1 MLQGFNR
8 KSSTSPKRVAV
19 IGSGISGLSAAWMLS
34 RNYDVTLFEA
44 DKRIGG
50 HSNTVDVL
58 TDDGRLPVDTGFIVF
73 NNWNYPNLVKLL
85 ETLGVPSEV
94 SDMSFS
100 ASVDNGNFEYSGSNM
115 LSMIGQKTNIIRL
128 QFWKMVGD
136 ILRFYRQAPSFARSS
151 GASDLT
157 LGDFLDREGYSK
169 SFVDN
174 HILPMGAAIWSATA
188 DQMRSYPLVA
198 FIRFFESHGL
208 LSLSKRPTWRTVTG
222 GSRAYVNAILDDFE
236 GTARLGSP
244 VRSVKRMAG
253 SVEVKADGSEA
264 EFFDHVVIAS
274 HADQALSMIQNPD
287 DDERALLGAFDYTH
301 NTAVLHSDPAL
312 MPKRKS
318 VWSSWNYI
326 GNKCPDKDAQLCV
339 SYWMNRLQ
347 NLKSKTPVF
356 VTLNPCREIAPDLV
370 HASFDYTHPLFDT
383 KALKA
388 QKELWSIQGR
398 GGIWYCGAHFGSG
411 FHEDGL
417 QSGLAVAESLG
428 GVKRPWQ
435 VDGESSRIF
444 LPPAA
449 MAAQ

>member
-1 MLQGFNR
+1 MPQNFPHKAPGSHR
-8 KSSTSPKRVAV
+8 RVAV
-19 IGSGISGLSAAWMLS
+19 IGSGISGLSAAWLLS
-34 RNYDVTLFEA
+34 RRYDVTLFEA
-44 DKRIGG
+44 DKRLGG
-50 HSNTVDVL
+50 HSNTVDVM
-58 TDDGRLPVDTGFIVF
+58 TDNGRLPVDTGFIVF
-73 NNWNYPNLVKLL
+73 NNWNYPNLVQLL
-85 ETLGVPSEV
+85 DTLGVESEV

-100 ASVDNGNFEYSGSNM
+100 ASVDNGNFEYSGSNL
-115 LSMIGQKTNIIRL
+115 LSMIGQKTNIVRL

-136 ILRFYRQAPSFARSS
+136 ILRFYREAPSFARSTH
-151 GASDLT
+151 AADLT

-208 LSLSKRPTWRTVTG
+208 LSLSKRPTWRTVMG
-222 GSRAYVNAILDDFE
+222 GSRAYVSALLDDFD
-236 GTARLGSP
+236 GSVRLGAT
-244 VRSVKRMAG
+244 VRSVKRMSGA
-253 SVEVKADGSEA
+253 VEVKADGAEA
-264 EFFDHVVIAS
+264 EYFDHVVIAS
-274 HADQALSMIQNPD
+274 HADQALAMIENPYA
-287 DDERALLGAFDYTH
+287 DERALLAAFDYTH

-326 GNKCPDKDAQLCV
+326 GNRNADADAQLCV

-347 NLKSKTPVF
+347 NLKSKLPIF
-356 VTLNPCREIAPDLV
+356 VTLNPCREIRPELV
-370 HASFDYTHPLFDT
+370 HASFVYTHPLFDT

-428 GVKRPWQ
+428 GIKRPWQ
-435 VDGESSRIF
+435 VEGESSRIF
-444 LPPAA
+444 LPPAI